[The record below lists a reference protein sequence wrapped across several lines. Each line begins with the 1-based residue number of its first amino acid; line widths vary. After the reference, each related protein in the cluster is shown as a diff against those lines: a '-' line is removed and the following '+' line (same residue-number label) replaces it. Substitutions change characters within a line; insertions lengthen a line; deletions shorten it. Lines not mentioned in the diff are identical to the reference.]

1 MSFNTTGKKIIEE
14 VPYGTYVWVM
24 NDGTYLVD
32 EEYRHLSV
40 FCMKG
45 DQKAIQALT
54 NEARSLG
61 FPNGKPEWKSGARKI
76 TDEEYE
82 EQEARQRMGLVAD
95 PLDYGAISDEIRR
108 SRND

>member
-1 MSFNTTGKKIIEE
+1 MSLTGKNKRIVEE
-14 VPYGTYVWVM
+14 VPYGTYVWRM

-40 FCMKG
+40 FCVKG
-45 DQKAIQALT
+45 NQKAIDALT
-54 NEARSLG
+54 REARNLG
-61 FPNGKPEWKSGARKI
+61 FPDGAPEWKPGHRKV

-82 EQEARQRMGLVAD
+82 EQEARQASGLVAD
-95 PLDYGAISDEIRR
+95 PYDFGALMDQINA